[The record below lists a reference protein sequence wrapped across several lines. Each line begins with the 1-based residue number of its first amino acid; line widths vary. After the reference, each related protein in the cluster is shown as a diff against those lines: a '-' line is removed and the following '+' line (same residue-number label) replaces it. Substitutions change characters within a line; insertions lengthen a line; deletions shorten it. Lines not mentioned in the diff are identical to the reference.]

1 LKCRKIKKQFLIFG
15 IAFIPQLFPETVSSD
30 VALQVQPDLTF
41 GGFVYICPQ
50 HIIEMTATDEIV
62 NKINAFLVEEF
73 EVEPEA
79 ITPDANLKET
89 LNLDSL
95 DYVDLV
101 VVIESNFGFKVK
113 GEDFINIKTFQDFYD
128 YINSRVGQN

>member
-1 LKCRKIKKQFLIFG
+1 MIPVKEKDG
-15 IAFIPQLFPETVSSD
+15 IIA
-30 VALQVQPDLTF
+30 
-41 GGFVYICPQ
+41 
-50 HIIEMTATDEIV
+50 
-62 NKINAFLVEEF
+62 KINEFLVEEF
-73 EVEPEA
+73 EVEPEK
-79 ITPDANLKET
+79 IKPEANLKET

-128 YINSRVGQN
+128 YIDSKVNAN